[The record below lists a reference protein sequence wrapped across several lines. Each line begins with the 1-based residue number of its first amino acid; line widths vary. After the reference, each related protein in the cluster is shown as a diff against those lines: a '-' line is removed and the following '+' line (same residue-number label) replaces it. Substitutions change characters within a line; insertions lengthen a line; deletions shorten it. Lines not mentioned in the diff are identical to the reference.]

1 MAPAI
6 RLITSVSAAPSSGPS
21 GKVPNNRYS
30 QLSRITEKSI
40 LMPLC
45 QCPLCPPLPEG
56 FHYGNNGDIEDR
68 RDSEGFKGL

>member
-1 MAPAI
+1 MARNQADHQ
-6 RLITSVSAAPSSGPS
+6 RQCRTLKRTVR
-21 GKVPNNRYS
+21 KVPNNRYS

-56 FHYGNNGDIEDR
+56 FHYSNNGDIEDR
-68 RDSEGFKGL
+68 RDPEGFKGL